1 MARSHP
7 SRRGFT
13 LLELI
18 LVLVIIASVA
28 TLVIG
33 VLDSFPEQAELTVAR
48 ANLSTV
54 REAILGSAT
63 APGYLADMKYVPG
76 FQKEGLRI
84 HDLLSPSSYPND
96 LFDPVL
102 NRGWRGPYVQRT
114 PGIRY
119 PDPDH
124 PQRFPMDVEVRFLG
138 DATFFQRGFV
148 KSDGTSWYGIPHNHD
163 TLNHQEGDLVIG
175 DPWGNP
181 VVLQIPPDDA
191 FSSPTD
197 TKRWRYARLVSAGP
211 DGVLSTPY
219 YDLTVTNPST
229 RMTEARLA
237 GRRDSNTVT
246 ARGDDLVLFLNR
258 IDVYEDEEP

>member
-1 MARSHP
+1 MARSYP

-33 VLDSFPEQAELTVAR
+33 TLDSFPEQAELTVAR

-54 REAILGSAT
+54 REAILGSSST
-63 APGYLADMKYVPG
+63 PGYLADMKYVPG
-76 FQKEGLRI
+76 FRPMDLRI

-102 NRGWRGPYVQRT
+102 NRGWRGPYLQRV

-119 PDPDH
+119 LEPSH

-138 DATFFQRGFV
+138 DQTFFQRGFV

-163 TLNHQEGDLVIG
+163 TLNHEEGDLVMG

-181 VVLQIPPDDA
+181 VVLQIPPDEA
-191 FSSPTD
+191 FDTPTPA
-197 TKRWRYARLVSAGP
+197 KRWRYTRLVSAGP

-219 YDLTVTNPST
+219 YDLTVLNPIT
-229 RMTEARLA
+229 RKTEARLA
-237 GRRDSNTVT
+237 GRLDSDT
-246 ARGDDLVLFLNR
+246 ATTRGDDLVLFLNR
-258 IDVYEDEEP
+258 HDVYEDEEP